1 MSAIAILFKMK
12 INITKLRL
20 FLLEHEDEHDPTNDP
35 TLLLHV
41 GDWEDKSVVEK
52 ENL

>member
-12 INITKLRL
+12 INTTKLKL
-20 FLLEHEDEHDPTNDP
+20 FLLEHGEEHEPTIDP

-41 GDWEDKSVVEK
+41 GDWEEKSVVEK
-52 ENL
+52 KF